1 MKNFMSF
8 LGGGLTHGLQFKG
21 ADQRGNE
28 ALFRCRANREA
39 MSTGGPYTPCAAED
53 YRDLEVIRKRKDRG
67 GSNFVPT
74 DAW

>member
-1 MKNFMSF
+1 MKNYMSF
-8 LGGGLTHGLQFKG
+8 LAPNDRHGLQFKG

-28 ALFRCRANREA
+28 ALFRCQANREA

-53 YRDLEVIRKRKDRG
+53 YRDLEVVRKRKDRG
-67 GSNFVPT
+67 GASYSPT